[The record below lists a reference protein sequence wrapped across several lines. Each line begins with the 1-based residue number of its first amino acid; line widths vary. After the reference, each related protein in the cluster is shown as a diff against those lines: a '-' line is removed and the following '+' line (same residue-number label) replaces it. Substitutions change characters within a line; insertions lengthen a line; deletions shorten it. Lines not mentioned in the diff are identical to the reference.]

1 MNILNTQQE
10 PPEPDYLIMKP
21 ASPMESHNVK
31 RNEDIENCFKCGH
44 TNYMFGVHGAN
55 FYDNEFVRDSSSLA
69 TSPKPGYLP
78 GNKEPIQYKDKRQ
91 IKNHAISS
99 YKFRH
104 CVTIAVIFIFIITG

>member
-1 MNILNTQQE
+1 MNILSTEGQE
-10 PPEPDYLIMKP
+10 SLEPDYLIMKP
-21 ASPMESHNVK
+21 ATLMESHSVK
-31 RNEDIENCFKCGH
+31 RNEENCFKCGH

-55 FYDNEFVRDSSSLA
+55 FYDNELVRVSSSLA

-99 YKFRH
+99 CKFRH